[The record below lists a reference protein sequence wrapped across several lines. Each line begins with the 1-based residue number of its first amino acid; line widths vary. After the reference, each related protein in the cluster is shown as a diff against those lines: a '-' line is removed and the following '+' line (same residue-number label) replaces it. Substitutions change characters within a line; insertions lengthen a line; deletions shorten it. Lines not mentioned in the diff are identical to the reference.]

1 MTESSAPI
9 VSRPELPIRQSIT
22 IKQVAERAGVSLMT
36 VSRVVNDKG
45 LVKPATREKVQKAI
59 EELNYRPNISARR
72 LAGGKALFIGLVYHN
87 PSPGYLT
94 KILLGSL
101 SACRRNGHH
110 LLLEDL
116 GERTPDSDPKAH
128 ARSLKAAGLDGVIIT
143 PPMSNNMPLIE
154 AIEAAGL
161 PIVRV
166 APEDIHTDKPRIAMD
181 DVLAARQMLQHLVDQ
196 GHRRIGFVKG
206 PHDHPSSRHRF
217 EGFTAGMKENG
228 IPLEE
233 CLIKT
238 GDFTYRSGLD
248 AGRVLLSHAEPPT
261 AIFASN
267 DDMAAGIV
275 AAAHMMGLTVPDDV
289 SVAGFDDTELA
300 TNIWPELTTVKQP
313 IVEMSRKAVEL
324 LIAVIRND
332 PITINNYRG
341 LMDFELMSRDSVR
354 KLDT

>member
-1 MTESSAPI
+1 MNESRHS
-9 VSRPELPIRQSIT
+9 VT
-22 IKQVAERAGVSLMT
+22 IKEVAERAGVSLMT

-45 LVKPATREKVQKAI
+45 LVKQATREKVQKAI
-59 EELNYRPNISARR
+59 EDLNYRPNISARR

-116 GERTPDSDPKAH
+116 GEKTPDSEPKEM

-143 PPMSNNMPLIE
+143 PPMSNHLPFIE

-161 PIVRV
+161 PVVRV
-166 APEDIHTDKPRIAMD
+166 SPDNINTLKPRIAMD
-181 DVLAARQMLQHLVDQ
+181 DVLAARQMLQHLVDL
-196 GHRRIGFVKG
+196 GHNRIGFVKG
-206 PHDHPSSRHRF
+206 PRDHPSSHHRF
-217 EGFTAGMKENG
+217 EGFTSGMAENKLA
-228 IPLEE
+228 LEDV
-233 CLIKT
+233 LIEQ

-248 AGRVLLSHAEPPT
+248 AGRALLSLDRPPT

-267 DDMAAGIV
+267 DDMAAGLV
-275 AAAHMMGLTVPDDV
+275 AAAHMLGLNVPEDV
-289 SVAGFDDTELA
+289 SIAGFDDTELA
-300 TNIWPELTTVKQP
+300 TNIWPELTTIQQP
-313 IVEMSRKAVEL
+313 IVEMSRQAVEL

-332 PITINNYRG
+332 RESIEAYRG
-341 LMDFELMSRDSVR
+341 LMDFKLMSRDSVQSPN
-354 KLDT
+354 

>member
-1 MTESSAPI
+1 MSESRHNA
-9 VSRPELPIRQSIT
+9 T
-22 IKQVAERAGVSLMT
+22 IKEVAERAGVSLMT
-36 VSRVVNDKG
+36 VSRVVNNKG

-59 EELNYRPNISARR
+59 EDLNYRPNISARR
-72 LAGGKALFIGLVYHN
+72 LAGGQALFIGLVYHN

-101 SACRRNGHH
+101 SACRQNGHH

-116 GERTPDSDPKAH
+116 GGKMPDNDPKEA

-143 PPMSNNMPLIE
+143 PPMSNHKPLVE
-154 AIEAAGL
+154 AIEAAGI

-166 APEDIHTDKPRIAMD
+166 SPDDIHTQKPRIAMD

-196 GHRRIGFVKG
+196 GHDRIAFVKG
-206 PHDHPSSRHRF
+206 PSDHPSAHHRF
-217 EGFTAGMKENG
+217 EGFEAGMKANDLA
-228 IPLEE
+228 LEHT
-233 CLIKT
+233 LILE

-248 AGRVLLSHAEPPT
+248 AGRILLSLPGRPT

-275 AAAHMMGLTVPDDV
+275 ASAHMLGLKVPEDV

-300 TNIWPELTTVKQP
+300 TNIWPELTTIQQP

-324 LIAVIRND
+324 LVAVIRND
-332 PITINNYRG
+332 VDEIEAHRG
-341 LMDFELMSRDSVR
+341 LMDFKLMSRNSVQSPDR
-354 KLDT
+354 

>member
-1 MTESSAPI
+1 MSESRHS
-9 VSRPELPIRQSIT
+9 VT
-22 IKQVAERAGVSLMT
+22 IKEVAERAGVSLMT
-36 VSRVVNDKG
+36 VSRVVNNKG
-45 LVKPATREKVQKAI
+45 LVKEATREKVQKAI
-59 EELNYRPNISARR
+59 EDLNYRPNISARR
-72 LAGGKALFIGLVYHN
+72 LAGGQALFVGLVYHN

-116 GERTPDSDPKAH
+116 GEKTPDSEPKDM

-143 PPMSNNMPLIE
+143 PPMSNHKPLIE

-161 PIVRV
+161 PVVLV
-166 APEDIHTDKPRIAMD
+166 APENIHTQKPRIAMD
-181 DVLAARQMLQHLVDQ
+181 DVQAARQMLQHLVDS

-206 PHDHPSSRHRF
+206 SSDHPSAHHRF
-217 EGFTAGMKENG
+217 EGFAAGMAENNL
-228 IPLEE
+228 PLEE
-233 CLIKT
+233 ALIQK

-248 AGRVLLSHAEPPT
+248 AGRALLSLDHPPT

-267 DDMAAGIV
+267 DDMAAGLV
-275 AAAHMMGLTVPDDV
+275 ASAHMSGLKVPDDV

-300 TNIWPELTTVKQP
+300 TNIWPELTTIQQP
-313 IVEMSRKAVEL
+313 IVEMSRRAVEL

-332 PITINNYRG
+332 TDTIDAHRG
-341 LMDFELMSRDSVR
+341 LMDFKLMIRDSVQP
-354 KLDT
+354 KN

>member
-1 MTESSAPI
+1 MTESRHS
-9 VSRPELPIRQSIT
+9 VT
-22 IKQVAERAGVSLMT
+22 IKEVAERAGVSLMT

-45 LVKPATREKVQKAI
+45 LVKDATREKVQKAI
-59 EELNYRPNISARR
+59 EDLNYRPNISARR
-72 LAGGKALFIGLVYHN
+72 LAGGKALFVGLVYHN

-116 GERTPDSDPKAH
+116 GEKTPDSEPKEM

-143 PPMSNNMPLIE
+143 PPMSNHMPFIE

-161 PIVRV
+161 PVVRV
-166 APEDIHTDKPRIAMD
+166 APDNIHTQKPRIAMD

-196 GHRRIGFVKG
+196 GHNRIGFVKG
-206 PHDHPSSRHRF
+206 PSDHPSAHHRF
-217 EGFTAGMKENG
+217 EGFASGMAENNLA
-228 IPLEE
+228 LEDA
-233 CLIKT
+233 LIHE

-248 AGRVLLSHAEPPT
+248 AGRALLSLDHPPT

-267 DDMAAGIV
+267 DDMAAGLV
-275 AAAHMMGLTVPDDV
+275 ASAHMLGLKVPDDI

-300 TNIWPELTTVKQP
+300 TNIWPELTTIQQP
-313 IVEMSRKAVEL
+313 IVEMSRRAVEL

-332 PITINNYRG
+332 TDTINEHRG
-341 LMDFELMSRDSVR
+341 LMDFKLMSRDSVQP
-354 KLDT
+354 KD

>member
-1 MTESSAPI
+1 MSESRHS
-9 VSRPELPIRQSIT
+9 VT
-22 IKQVAERAGVSLMT
+22 IKEVAERAGVSLMT

-45 LVKPATREKVQKAI
+45 LVKDATREKVQKAI
-59 EELNYRPNISARR
+59 EDLNYRPNISARR

-101 SACRRNGHH
+101 SACRRDGHH

-116 GERTPDSDPKAH
+116 GERTPDSDPKEA

-143 PPMSNNMPLIE
+143 PPMSNHMPLVE
-154 AIEAAGL
+154 AIEAAGI

-166 APEDIHTDKPRIAMD
+166 SPDNIHTQKPRIAMD
-181 DVLAARQMLQHLVDQ
+181 DVLAAQKMLQHLVDQ
-196 GHRRIGFVKG
+196 GHNRIGFVKG
-206 PHDHPSSRHRF
+206 PDDHPSSHHRF
-217 EGFTAGMKENG
+217 EGFKTGMDANS
-228 IPLEE
+228 IVLDNS
-233 CLIKT
+233 LIHA

-248 AGRVLLSHAEPPT
+248 AGRMLLSLSNPPS

-275 AAAHMMGLTVPDDV
+275 ASAHMLGLRVPEDI

-300 TNIWPELTTVKQP
+300 TNIWPELTTIQQP

-324 LIAVIRND
+324 LVAVIRND
-332 PITINNYRG
+332 VDAIESHRG
-341 LMDFELMSRDSVR
+341 LMDFKLMSRDSVQPR
-354 KLDT
+354 N

>member
-1 MTESSAPI
+1 MTESRHSA
-9 VSRPELPIRQSIT
+9 T
-22 IKQVAERAGVSLMT
+22 IKDVAERAGVSLMT

-45 LVKPATREKVQKAI
+45 MVKQATREKVQKAI
-59 EELNYRPNISARR
+59 EDLNYRPNISARR

-116 GERTPDSDPKAH
+116 GERTADSEPKEM
-128 ARSLKAAGLDGVIIT
+128 ARLLKAAGLDGVIIT
-143 PPMSNNMPLIE
+143 PPMSNDLPLIE

-161 PIVRV
+161 PLVRV
-166 APEDIHTDKPRIAMD
+166 APDDIHTKKPRIAMD
-181 DVLAARQMLQHLVDQ
+181 DVLAARQMLLHLVGQ
-196 GHRRIGFVKG
+196 RHRRIGFVKG
-206 PHDHPSSRHRF
+206 PSDHPSSHHRF
-217 EGFTAGMKENG
+217 DGFAAGMDASG
-228 IPLEE
+228 LGLDDT
-233 CLIKT
+233 LIQE

-248 AGRVLLSHAEPPT
+248 AGRALLAIDPPPT

-275 AAAHMMGLTVPDDV
+275 AAAHMLGLKVPDDI

-300 TNIWPELTTVKQP
+300 TNIWPELTTIKQP
-313 IVEMSRKAVEL
+313 IVEMSRRAVEL
-324 LIAVIRND
+324 LIGVIHKD
-332 PITINNYRG
+332 QDVIDAHRG
-341 LMDFELMSRDSVR
+341 LMDFELMVRDSVQG
-354 KLDT
+354 KE

>member
-1 MTESSAPI
+1 MTDARHS
-9 VSRPELPIRQSIT
+9 VT
-22 IKQVAERAGVSLMT
+22 IKDVAEQAGVSLMT

-45 LVKPATREKVQKAI
+45 LVKEATREKVQKAI
-59 EELNYRPNISARR
+59 DDLNYRPNISARR

-116 GERTPDSDPKAH
+116 GEKTPDSEPKEM

-143 PPMSNNMPLIE
+143 PPMSNHLPLLE

-161 PIVRV
+161 PVVRV
-166 APEDIHTDKPRIAMD
+166 APDDIHSQKPRIAMD
-181 DVLAARQMLQHLVDQ
+181 DVLAAKQMLHHLVEQ
-196 GHRRIGFVKG
+196 GHTRIGFVKG
-206 PHDHPSSRHRF
+206 PDDHPSSHHRYK
-217 EGFTAGMKENG
+217 GFASGMTDKG
-228 IPLEE
+228 LPLDEA
-233 CLIKT
+233 LIYN
-238 GDFTYRSGLD
+238 GDFTYRSGMD
-248 AGRVLLSHAEPPT
+248 AGRALLSMDVPPT

-267 DDMAAGIV
+267 DDMAAGLV
-275 AAAHMMGLTVPDDV
+275 ASAHMLGLKVPDDV

-300 TNIWPELTTVKQP
+300 TNIWPELTTIQQP

-332 PITINNYRG
+332 VDGISAHRG
-341 LMDFELMSRDSVR
+341 LMDFKLMHRDSVQPPR
-354 KLDT
+354 

>member
-1 MTESSAPI
+1 MTESRHSA
-9 VSRPELPIRQSIT
+9 T
-22 IKQVAERAGVSLMT
+22 IKDVAERAGVSLMT

-45 LVKPATREKVQKAI
+45 MVKQATREKVQKAI
-59 EELNYRPNISARR
+59 EDLNYRPNISARR

-116 GERTPDSDPKAH
+116 GERTADSEPKEM
-128 ARSLKAAGLDGVIIT
+128 ARLLKAAGLDGVIIT
-143 PPMSNNMPLIE
+143 PPMSNDLPLIE

-161 PIVRV
+161 PLVRV
-166 APEDIHTDKPRIAMD
+166 APDDIYTKKPRIAMD
-181 DVLAARQMLQHLVDQ
+181 DVLAARQMLLHLVGQ

-206 PHDHPSSRHRF
+206 PSDHPSSHHRF
-217 EGFTAGMKENG
+217 DGFAAGMDASG
-228 IPLEE
+228 LALDPG
-233 CLIKT
+233 LIQQ

-248 AGRVLLSHAEPPT
+248 AGRALLAIDPPPS
-261 AIFASN
+261 AVFASN

-275 AAAHMMGLTVPDDV
+275 AAAHMLGLKVPDDI

-300 TNIWPELTTVKQP
+300 TNIWPELTTIRQP
-313 IVEMSRKAVEL
+313 IVEMSRRAVEL
-324 LIAVIRND
+324 LIGVIHKD
-332 PITINNYRG
+332 QDVIDAHRG
-341 LMDFELMSRDSVR
+341 LMDFELMTRDSVKR
-354 KLDT
+354 KD

>member
-1 MTESSAPI
+1 MNESRHS
-9 VSRPELPIRQSIT
+9 VT
-22 IKQVAERAGVSLMT
+22 IKEVAERAGVSLMT

-45 LVKPATREKVQKAI
+45 LVKQATREKVQKAI

-116 GERTPDSDPKAH
+116 GEKTPDSEPKEM
-128 ARSLKAAGLDGVIIT
+128 ARLLKAAGLDGVIIT
-143 PPMSNNMPLIE
+143 PPMSNHLPLLE

-161 PIVRV
+161 PVVRV
-166 APEDIHTDKPRIAMD
+166 SPDNIHTQKPRIAMD

-196 GHRRIGFVKG
+196 GHNRIGFVKG
-206 PHDHPSSRHRF
+206 PVDHPSSHHRF
-217 EGFTAGMKENG
+217 EGFMSGMVENK
-228 IPLEE
+228 IALEAA
-233 CLIKT
+233 LIHE
-238 GDFTYRSGLD
+238 GDFTYRSGMD
-248 AGRVLLSHAEPPT
+248 AGRALLSLEHPPT

-267 DDMAAGIV
+267 DDMAAGLV
-275 AAAHMMGLTVPDDV
+275 AAAHMLGLKVPDDV

-300 TNIWPELTTVKQP
+300 TNIWPELTTIQQP

-324 LIAVIRND
+324 LIAVIHND
-332 PITINNYRG
+332 KDGIDAHRG
-341 LMDFELMSRDSVR
+341 LMDFELMSRDSVQQPP
-354 KLDT
+354 KK